1 MRVTH
6 GGLINGGMVIK
17 QLDDKYFIAKDK
29 GFGAFVSELPV
40 RLTKYQINDILARSG
55 ININQ
60 KTKIADMKKELAK
73 TYTTQHERSDYT
85 VPQTPR
91 RKKKV
96 SKEESLKKINQIKN
110 LMTERKHKME
120 HSL

>member
-91 RKKKV
+91 RKRKYPKRNP
-96 SKEESLKKINQIKN
+96 LKK
-110 LMTERKHKME
+110 
-120 HSL
+120 